1 MSARWEPVR
10 AGTAIACAVALA
22 IAVAPAPAAA
32 AGIPVDELRT
42 AKAAIQAAESG
53 DYNRAQA
60 MAGRDTAVVKLIR
73 WMELRRLTPR
83 ASFADIV
90 QFMAQNPD
98 WPGRHT
104 LRYRAEEVMPAD
116 MPDADVL
123 AWFQKNPPLGAG
135 RLRLAEA
142 YSRTGQKA
150 KAAELI
156 REAWAAGDF
165 DVAQEKAFLARY
177 SDTIRA
183 QDHWTRLDRMLWD
196 GKSGA
201 PLQRMLARV
210 DPGRKA
216 LAEARIRLKTGAGGT
231 EAAIR
236 NVPANLQT
244 DPGFLFERTKWRRIR
259 SQNDAAREIL
269 LKPPA
274 DLVRPDLW
282 WRETE
287 YQARQA
293 LRDGD
298 ISLAY
303 KLVAAHKP
311 GGGKLQADAEF
322 FAGFVALRF
331 LDDHKTALAHFKRLH
346 DGVTAPISRSRGAY
360 WAGRA
365 AEASGDAP
373 GAKAW
378 YGKAAEHITTFYG
391 QIAAGK
397 LSDTAPALP
406 KDAKATPAEVQA
418 FRRNEIA
425 RIVQILNELGP
436 NELFVAFSIALVDR
450 AKTPGE
456 KALALA
462 HIRDLGRADTAV
474 AVARRVARDGY
485 VLIEDAYPV
494 IPLPKGEGPEA
505 ALVHA
510 VIRQESGFDQKAV
523 SRAKAQGLMQLMPAT
538 AKIVSKEL
546 GLKFDVSDL
555 TQNPTYNITLGS
567 SYLKGLIEDFDG
579 AYIPAIA
586 GYNAGPGR
594 PRRWLRDNGD
604 IRKGDVDVLDWIE
617 QIPIAETRN
626 YVQRVLEAL
635 YIYRARM
642 PGATPTFAKAQA
654 VNRWCLYGCGE
665 VIEANVAKA
674 RIGKASADDICDA
687 ENDRT
692 CAGDEDVSVVARD
705 GAPSPGPLPVLE
717 AAPAAPPAAAPAEPA
732 SPRPASIRPGRRPS
746 GRE

>member
-1 MSARWEPVR
+1 MAAGWKPVA
-10 AGTAIACAVALA
+10 AGTVIAWAVAAA
-22 IAVAPAPAAA
+22 IAVSAAPAAA
-32 AGIPVDELRT
+32 AGIPVDELRA
-42 AKAAIQAAESG
+42 AKAALQVAEAG

-60 MAGRDTAVVKLIR
+60 MAGRDAAVAKLIR
-73 WMELRRLTPR
+73 WMELRRAGSR
-83 ASFADIV
+83 ATFADII

-98 WPGRHT
+98 WPGKHA
-104 LRYRAEEVMPAD
+104 LRLRAEEAIPAD
-116 MPDADVL
+116 MPDADVI

-135 RLRLAEA
+135 RLRLAES

-156 REAWAAGDF
+156 RDSWVAGDF
-165 DVAQEKAFLARY
+165 DVAQEKAFLLRY
-177 SDTIRA
+177 RDTIRA

-210 DPGRKA
+210 DPGQKA

-244 DPGFLFERTKWRRIR
+244 DPGFLFERAKWRRIR

-303 KLVAAHKP
+303 KLASAHKP
-311 GGGKLQADAEF
+311 GPGKIQADAEF

-331 LDDHKTALAHFKRLH
+331 LDDRKGALAHFKRLH

-365 AEASGDAP
+365 AEASGDAA
-373 GAKAW
+373 GAKTW
-378 YGKAAEHITTFYG
+378 YAKAAEHITTFYG

-397 LSDTAPALP
+397 LSDTPPPLP
-406 KDAKATPAEVQA
+406 KDAKPTPAEVQA
-418 FRRNEIA
+418 FRRNEVA
-425 RIVQILNELGP
+425 RIVQILNETGP
-436 NELFVAFSIALVDR
+436 NELFVAFSIALVDK

-456 KALALA
+456 KALALS
-462 HIRDLGRADTAV
+462 HIRDLGRTDTAV
-474 AVARRVARDGY
+474 AVARRVARDGH
-485 VLIEDAYPV
+485 VLIDDAYPV
-494 IPLPKGEGPEA
+494 IQLPKGEGPEA
-505 ALVHA
+505 ALIHA
-510 VIRQESGFDQKAV
+510 VIRQESGFDQRAV

-546 GLKFDVSDL
+546 GLRFDVSEL
-555 TQNPTYNITLGS
+555 TQNPSYNVTLGR
-567 SYLKGLIEDFDG
+567 SYLNGLIEDFDG

-594 PRRWLRDNGD
+594 PKRWLRDNGD
-604 IRKGDVDVLDWIE
+604 IRKGEADVLDWIE

-642 PGATPTFAKAQA
+642 PRATPAIAQA
-654 VNRWCLYGCGE
+654 QALNRWCLYGCGG

-674 RIGKASADDICDA
+674 RIGRAGADDTCDA
-687 ENDRT
+687 ETDRT

-705 GAPSPGPLPVLE
+705 GVPAPDPLPVVE
-717 AAPAAPPAAAPAEPA
+717 AAPASLPAAAPAQPA
-732 SPRPASIRPGRRPS
+732 PPRPTTIQAGGRF
-746 GRE
+746 GKD

>member
-1 MSARWEPVR
+1 M
-10 AGTAIACAVALA
+10 IACAVALVM
-22 IAVAPAPAAA
+22 AVAPPQALA

-42 AKAAIQAAESG
+42 AKAALQAAEGG

-73 WMELRRLTPR
+73 WMELRKAASR
-83 ASFADIV
+83 ASFSDII
-90 QFMAQNPD
+90 QFLAQNPD
-98 WPGRHT
+98 WPGRQA
-104 LRYRAEEVMPAD
+104 LRLRAEEAMPAD
-116 MPDADVL
+116 MPDADVI
-123 AWFQKNPPLGAG
+123 AWFQKHPPLGAG

-142 YSRTGQKA
+142 YSRTGQKT

-156 REAWAAGDF
+156 RDSWAAGEF
-165 DVAQEKAFLARY
+165 DVAQEKAFLLRY
-177 SDTIRA
+177 RDTIRA

-210 DPGRKA
+210 EPGQKT

-244 DPGFLFERTKWRRIR
+244 DPGFLFERAKWRRIR

-303 KLVAAHKP
+303 KLAAAHKP

-331 LDDHKTALAHFKRLH
+331 LDDRKTALAHFRKLH
-346 DGVTAPISRSRGAY
+346 DGTTAPISRARGAY

-365 AEASGDAP
+365 AEASGDAA
-373 GAKAW
+373 GAGVW
-378 YGKAAEHITTFYG
+378 YGKAAEHVTTFYG

-397 LSDTAPALP
+397 LSDTAPSLP

-436 NELFVAFSIALVDR
+436 NELFVAFSIALVDK

-456 KALALA
+456 KALGLA
-462 HIRDLGRADTAV
+462 HIRALGRSDTAV
-474 AVARRVARDGY
+474 AVARRVARDGHI
-485 VLIEDAYPV
+485 LIEDAYPV
-494 IPLPKGEGPEA
+494 IQLPKGEAPEA

-510 VIRQESGFDQKAV
+510 VIRQESGFDQRAV

-546 GLKFDVSDL
+546 GLKYEMTDL
-555 TQNPTYNITLGS
+555 TQNPNYNITLGS
-567 SYLKGLIEDFDG
+567 TYLKGLINDFDG

-604 IRKGDVDVLDWIE
+604 IRKGEADVLDWIE

-642 PGATPTFAKAQA
+642 PRATPTIAKAEA
-654 VNRWCLYGCGE
+654 LNRWCLYGCGG

-674 RIGKASADDICDA
+674 RIGKAGADEICDA
-687 ENDRT
+687 ETDRT
-692 CAGDEDVSVVARD
+692 CNGGEDVSVIARD
-705 GAPSPGPLPVLE
+705 GNPAPETNPVVE
-717 AAPAAPPAAAPAEPA
+717 AAPAAPPAATTARPT
-732 SPRPASIRPGRRPS
+732 SPRPATFQS
-746 GRE
+746 GRKPPGKD

>member
-1 MSARWEPVR
+1 MG
-10 AGTAIACAVALA
+10 AGTVIACAVALV
-22 IAVAPAPAAA
+22 IAALPVPAVS
-32 AGIPVDELRT
+32 AGIPVDELRS
-42 AKAAIQAAESG
+42 AKAALQAADSG

-60 MAGRDTAVVKLIR
+60 MAGRDAAVVKLIR
-73 WMELRRLTPR
+73 WMELRKAASR

-98 WPGRHT
+98 WPGKHA
-104 LRYRAEEVMPAD
+104 LRLRAEEVMPSD
-116 MPDADVL
+116 MPDADVI

-142 YSRTGQKA
+142 YSRTGQTA

-156 REAWAAGDF
+156 RHSWAAGDF
-165 DVAQEKAFLARY
+165 DVAQEKAFLLRY
-177 SDTIRA
+177 GDTIRA

-196 GKSGA
+196 GKAGA
-201 PLQRMLARV
+201 PLQRMLARM

-216 LAEARIRLKTGAGGT
+216 LAEARIRLKGGAGGT

-236 NVPANLQT
+236 NVPANLQN

-259 SQNDAAREIL
+259 NQDEDARSIL

-282 WRETE
+282 WREAE

-303 KLVAAHKP
+303 KLAAAHKP
-311 GGGKLQADAEF
+311 GDGKIQADAEF

-331 LDDHKTALAHFKRLH
+331 LDDRKSALAHFKKLH

-365 AEASGDAP
+365 AEASGDAA

-397 LSDTAPALP
+397 LSDAAPPLP

-425 RIVQILNELGP
+425 RIVQILDEIGP

-462 HIRDLGRADTAV
+462 HIRDLGRTDTAV
-474 AVARRVARDGY
+474 AVARRVARDGH

-494 IPLPKGEGPEA
+494 ISLPKGAGPEA

-510 VIRQESGFDQKAV
+510 VIRQESGFDQRAV

-546 GLKFDVSDL
+546 GLKFEVAEL

-567 SYLKGLIEDFDG
+567 SYLNGLIEGFDG

-642 PGATPTFAKAQA
+642 PKTTPAIVQAQA
-654 VNRWCLYGCGE
+654 VNKWCLYGCGG

-674 RIGKASADDICDA
+674 RIGRAGTDDACDA
-687 ENDRT
+687 ETDRT
-692 CAGDEDVSVVARD
+692 CGGDEDVSVMARD
-705 GAPSPGPLPVLE
+705 GAPVLDPIPVVE
-717 AAPAAPPAAAPAEPA
+717 AAPAASSGRAPVQPAPSRPAALQAGKQPA
-732 SPRPASIRPGRRPS
+732 GKD
-746 GRE
+746 

>member
-1 MSARWEPVR
+1 M
-10 AGTAIACAVALA
+10 IACAVALVM
-22 IAVAPAPAAA
+22 AVAPPHALA

-42 AKAAIQAAESG
+42 AKAALQAAEGG

-73 WMELRRLTPR
+73 WMELRKAGSR
-83 ASFADIV
+83 ASFSDII
-90 QFMAQNPD
+90 QFLAQNPD
-98 WPGRHT
+98 WPGRQA
-104 LRYRAEEVMPAD
+104 LRLRAEEAMPAD
-116 MPDADVL
+116 MPDADVI
-123 AWFQKNPPLGAG
+123 AWFQKHPPLGAG

-142 YSRTGQKA
+142 YSRTGQKT

-156 REAWAAGDF
+156 RDSWAAGEF
-165 DVAQEKAFLARY
+165 DVAQEKAFLLRY
-177 SDTIRA
+177 RDTIRA

-210 DPGRKA
+210 EPGQKT

-244 DPGFLFERTKWRRIR
+244 DPGFLFERAKWRRIR

-274 DLVRPDLW
+274 DLIRPDLW

-303 KLVAAHKP
+303 KLAAAHKP

-331 LDDHKTALAHFKRLH
+331 LDDRKAALTHFRKLH
-346 DGVTAPISRSRGAY
+346 DGTTAPISRARGAY

-365 AEASGDAP
+365 AEASGDAA
-373 GAKAW
+373 GARAW

-397 LSDTAPALP
+397 LSDTPPPLP

-418 FRRNEIA
+418 FRRNEVA

-436 NELFVAFSIALVDR
+436 NELFVAFSIALVDK

-462 HIRDLGRADTAV
+462 HIRALGRSDTAV
-474 AVARRVARDGY
+474 AVARRVARDGH

-494 IPLPKGEGPEA
+494 IPLPKGEAPEA

-510 VIRQESGFDQKAV
+510 VIRQESGFDQRAV

-546 GLKFDVSDL
+546 GLKYEITDL

-567 SYLKGLIEDFDG
+567 TYLKGLINDFDG

-604 IRKGDVDVLDWIE
+604 IRKGEADVLDWIE

-642 PGATPTFAKAQA
+642 PRGTPTIAKAEA
-654 VNRWCLYGCGE
+654 LNRWCLYGCGG

-674 RIGKASADDICDA
+674 RIGKAGADEICDA
-687 ENDRT
+687 ETDRT
-692 CAGDEDVSVVARD
+692 CNGGEDVSVIARD
-705 GAPSPGPLPVLE
+705 GNPAPETNPVVE
-717 AAPAAPPAAAPAEPA
+717 AAPAAPAAATTARPT
-732 SPRPASIRPGRRPS
+732 SPRPATFQSGKRPPGKD
-746 GRE
+746 

>member
-1 MSARWEPVR
+1 MASGRKPVG
-10 AGTAIACAVALA
+10 AGAVIACAVALV
-22 IAVAPAPAAA
+22 IAVSPVPAIS
-32 AGIPVDELRT
+32 AGIPVDELRS
-42 AKAAIQAAESG
+42 AKAALQAAESG

-60 MAGRDTAVVKLIR
+60 MAGRDAAVVKLIR
-73 WMELRRLTPR
+73 WMELRKAASR

-98 WPGRHT
+98 WPGRHA
-104 LRYRAEEVMPAD
+104 LRLRAEEVMPSD
-116 MPDADVL
+116 MPDADVI

-156 REAWAAGDF
+156 RHSWAVGDF
-165 DVAQEKAFLARY
+165 DVNQEKAFLLRY
-177 SDTIRA
+177 GDIINA

-196 GKSGA
+196 GKSGP
-201 PLQRMLARV
+201 PLQRMLARM

-216 LAEARIRLKTGAGGT
+216 LAEARIRLKSGAGGT

-236 NVPANLQT
+236 NVPATLQN
-244 DPGFLFERTKWRRIR
+244 DPGFLYERTKWRRIR
-259 SQNDAAREIL
+259 NQDEDARSIL

-293 LRDGD
+293 LREGS

-303 KLVAAHKP
+303 KLAAAHKP
-311 GGGKLQADAEF
+311 GDGKIQADAEF

-331 LDDHKTALAHFKRLH
+331 LDDRKTALAHFKRLH

-365 AEASGDAP
+365 AEASGDAA
-373 GAKAW
+373 GARAW

-391 QIAAGK
+391 QVAAGK
-397 LSDTAPALP
+397 LSDAAPPLP

-425 RIVQILNELGP
+425 RIVQILDELGP

-462 HIRDLGRADTAV
+462 HIRSLGRTDTAV
-474 AVARRVARDGY
+474 AVARRVARDGH

-494 IPLPKGEGPEA
+494 IPLPKGAGPES

-510 VIRQESGFDQKAV
+510 VIRQESGFDQRAV

-546 GLKFDVSDL
+546 GLKYEVAEL

-567 SYLKGLIEDFDG
+567 SYLNGLIEDFDG

-642 PGATPTFAKAQA
+642 PKTTPAIVQAQA
-654 VNRWCLYGCGE
+654 VNKWCLYGCGG

-674 RIGKASADDICDA
+674 RIGRAGVDGVCDA
-687 ENDRT
+687 ETDRT
-692 CAGDEDVSVVARD
+692 CGSDEDVSVMARD
-705 GAPSPGPLPVLE
+705 GAPVPDPIPVVD
-717 AAPAAPPAAAPAEPA
+717 AAPASPGATPLQPPSSRPAALQT
-732 SPRPASIRPGRRPS
+732 GKPS
-746 GRE
+746 AGKD